1 MRTGKAKIYTDIPD
15 SMLIAL
21 AQDAEHF
28 KILQE
33 LGLASAMVVPLVAR
47 GRTLGAITLAS
58 ESPARRYTDNDL
70 HFAEELARRAALG
83 IDNARLY
90 SDAQNALK
98 QVQAKTDEIQRL
110 NAELEQRVKER
121 TAQLEMTIKELE
133 AFTYSISDDMRGPLR
148 AIDGFSRVLMEEYPD
163 RMDEEGKRLLNIIRS
178 NARNMS
184 ELIDGLLTFSRLGR
198 QPLDQVDVNMEELA
212 RSVCDEV
219 QATNNDR
226 ILSVEVK
233 GLPSAFGDRA
243 MLRQAMYNLVSN
255 AFKFTR
261 PKPNPSIEI
270 GFLEGGSQNTYYVR
284 DNGVGFDMQ
293 YSPKL
298 FGVFQRL
305 HNVDDFEGAG
315 VGLAL
320 VQRIIVR
327 HGGRVWGEG
336 KVGEGATFYFSLP
349 KA

>member
-1 MRTGKAKIYTDIPD
+1 
-15 SMLIAL
+15 
-21 AQDAEHF
+21 
-28 KILQE
+28 
-33 LGLASAMVVPLVAR
+33 
-47 GRTLGAITLAS
+47 
-58 ESPARRYTDNDL
+58 
-70 HFAEELARRAALG
+70 
-83 IDNARLY
+83 
-90 SDAQNALK
+90 
-98 QVQAKTDEIQRL
+98 
-110 NAELEQRVKER
+110 
-121 TAQLEMTIKELE
+121 
-133 AFTYSISDDMRGPLR
+133 
-148 AIDGFSRVLMEEYPD
+148 MEEYPD
-163 RMDEEGKRLLNIIRS
+163 RMDTEGKRLLNIIRS

-198 QPLDQVDVNMEELA
+198 QPLDQVDINMEELA
-212 RSVCDEV
+212 KSVCDEV
-219 QATNNDR
+219 QATNDDR
-226 ILSVEVK
+226 TLSVQVK
-233 GLPSAFGDRA
+233 HLPPAFGDRA

-261 PKPNPSIEI
+261 PKPNPAIEI

-327 HGGRVWGEG
+327 HGGRAWGEG